1 MALVVGS
8 ATVATAMSPIVEAGL
23 YADEIF
29 KDGVTFTSQYDVDA
43 AGQIQVE
50 KYSPDMEV
58 KAKVPGSNFSDKDY
72 QNTVINI
79 NCNNAFQYSQKV
91 PAYYEA
97 TMPTSVKMNQTL
109 RTTENVRIGRQKAAI
124 AALVSGG
131 TESANTDAITAENFK
146 DEFLKDRK
154 TLVDKF
160 AKPNV
165 AITSTATYNIMLK
178 LAGTE
183 FTPST
188 NENIVTTG
196 QVGYWMGILWIEAP
210 LLGGATLTYLN
221 ESGTEEVVDTS
232 KVDYILY
239 DYKAFS
245 IIDKLSMLRVI
256 DSEDFAGSKV
266 QEEIDTGF
274 KVTNAD
280 CVLVRKNA

>member
-1 MALVVGS
+1 MALVVNG

-29 KDGVTFTSQYDVDA
+29 IEGRTFTSQYDVDS

-72 QNTVINI
+72 KNTVINI

-91 PAYYEA
+91 PAYFEA

-109 RTTENVRIGRQKAAI
+109 RTTENVRIGRQKAGL
-124 AALVSGG
+124 AALVHGG
-131 TESANTDAITAENFK
+131 TESTNTEAITETNFK
-146 DEFLKDRK
+146 EEFLKDRK
-154 TLVDKF
+154 ILVDKF

-165 AITSTATYNIMLK
+165 AITSTEVYNIMLK

-188 NENIVTTG
+188 NENVVTTG

-210 LLGGATLTYLN
+210 LLGGSLSFLN
-221 ESGTEEVVDTS
+221 ESGVEQSVDTANI
-232 KVDYILY
+232 DYILY
-239 DYKAFS
+239 DYKAYS
-245 IIDKLSMLRVI
+245 IIDKLTMLRVI
-256 DSEDFAGSKV
+256 DSEEFAGSKI

-280 CVLVRKNA
+280 CVLVRKHL

>member
-1 MALVVGS
+1 MALVVNG

-29 KDGVTFTSQYDVDA
+29 IEGRTFTSQYDVDS

-72 QNTVINI
+72 KNTVINI

-91 PAYYEA
+91 PAYFEA

-109 RTTENVRIGRQKAAI
+109 RTTENVRIGRQKAGL
-124 AALVSGG
+124 AALVNGG
-131 TESANTDAITAENFK
+131 TESTNTEAITETNFK
-146 DEFLKDRK
+146 EEFLKDRK
-154 TLVDKF
+154 ILVDKF

-165 AITSTATYNIMLK
+165 AITSTEVYNIMLK

-188 NENIVTTG
+188 NENVVTTG

-210 LLGGATLTYLN
+210 LLGGSLSFLN
-221 ESGTEEVVDTS
+221 ESGIEQAVDTANI
-232 KVDYILY
+232 DYILY
-239 DYKAFS
+239 DYKAYS
-245 IIDKLSMLRVI
+245 IIDKLTMLRVI
-256 DSEDFAGSKV
+256 DSEDFAGSKI

-280 CVLVRKNA
+280 CVLVRKHL

>member
-1 MALVVGS
+1 MALVVNG

-29 KDGVTFTSQYDVDA
+29 KDGVTFTSQYDVDS

-58 KAKVPGSNFSDKDY
+58 KAKTPGSNFSDKDY
-72 QNTVINI
+72 KNTVISI

-91 PAYYEA
+91 PAYFEA
-97 TMPTSVKMNQTL
+97 TMPTQVKMNQTL
-109 RTTENVRIGRQKAAI
+109 RTTENVRIGRQKAGL
-124 AALVSGG
+124 AALVQGG
-131 TESANTDAITAENFK
+131 TESTNNEAITETNFK
-146 DEFLKDRK
+146 EEFLKDRK
-154 TLVDKF
+154 ILVDKF

-165 AITSTATYNIMLK
+165 AITSTEVYNVMLK

-196 QVGYWMGILWIEAP
+196 QVGYWMGILWVEAP
-210 LLGGATLTYLN
+210 LLGGSLSFLN
-221 ESGTEEVVDTS
+221 ESGLEQSVDTANI
-232 KVDYILY
+232 DYVLY
-239 DYKAFS
+239 DYKAYS
-245 IIDKLSMLRVI
+245 IIDKLTMLRVI
-256 DSEDFAGSKV
+256 DSEDFAGSKI

-280 CVLVRKNA
+280 CVLVRKHL

>member
-1 MALVVGS
+1 MALVVNG

-29 KDGVTFTSQYDVDA
+29 IEGKTFTSQYDVDS

-72 QNTVINI
+72 KNTVINI
-79 NCNNAFQYSQKV
+79 NTNNAFQYSQKV
-91 PAYYEA
+91 PAYFEA

-109 RTTENVRIGRQKAAI
+109 RTTENVRIGRQKAGL
-124 AALVSGG
+124 AALVHGG
-131 TESANTDAITAENFK
+131 TESTNNEAITETNFK
-146 DEFLKDRK
+146 EEFLKDRK
-154 TLVDKF
+154 ILVDKF

-165 AITSTATYNIMLK
+165 AITSTEVYNIMLK

-188 NENIVTTG
+188 NENVVTTG

-210 LLGGATLTYLN
+210 LLGGSLSFLN
-221 ESGTEEVVDTS
+221 ESGIEQAVDTANI
-232 KVDYILY
+232 DYILY
-239 DYKAFS
+239 DYKAYS
-245 IIDKLSMLRVI
+245 IIDKLTMLRVI
-256 DSEDFAGSKV
+256 DSEEFAGSKI

-280 CVLVRKNA
+280 CVLVRKHL

>member
-1 MALVVGS
+1 MALVVNG

-29 KDGVTFTSQYDVDA
+29 IEGKTFTSQYDVDS

-72 QNTVINI
+72 KNTVISI

-91 PAYYEA
+91 PAYFEA

-109 RTTENVRIGRQKAAI
+109 RTTENVRIGRQKAGL
-124 AALVSGG
+124 AALVNGG
-131 TESANTDAITAENFK
+131 TESTNNEAITETNFK
-146 DEFLKDRK
+146 EEFLKDRK
-154 TLVDKF
+154 ILVDKF

-165 AITSTATYNIMLK
+165 AITSTEVYNIMLK

-188 NENIVTTG
+188 NENVVTTG

-210 LLGGATLTYLN
+210 LLGGSLSFLN
-221 ESGTEEVVDTS
+221 ESGLEQAVDTANI
-232 KVDYILY
+232 DYILY
-239 DYKAFS
+239 DYKAYS
-245 IIDKLSMLRVI
+245 IIDKLTMLRVI
-256 DSEDFAGSKV
+256 DSEEFAGS
-266 QEEIDTGF
+266 II
-274 KVTNAD
+274 
-280 CVLVRKNA
+280 

>member
-1 MALVVGS
+1 MALVVNG

-29 KDGVTFTSQYDVDA
+29 IEGKTFTSQYDVDS

-58 KAKVPGSNFSDKDY
+58 KAKVPGSNFSDNPY

-79 NCNNAFQYSQKV
+79 NTNNAFQYSQKV
-91 PAYYEA
+91 PAYFEA

-109 RTTENVRIGRQKAAI
+109 RTTENVRIGRQKAGL
-124 AALVSGG
+124 AALVNGG
-131 TESANTDAITAENFK
+131 TESTNNEAITETNFK
-146 DEFLKDRK
+146 EEFLKDRK
-154 TLVDKF
+154 ILVDKF

-165 AITSTATYNIMLK
+165 AITSTEVYNIMLK

-188 NENIVTTG
+188 NENVVTTG

-210 LLGGATLTYLN
+210 LLGGSLSFLN
-221 ESGTEEVVDTS
+221 ESGIEQAVDTANI
-232 KVDYILY
+232 DYILY
-239 DYKAFS
+239 DYKAYS
-245 IIDKLSMLRVI
+245 IIDKLTMLRVI
-256 DSEDFAGSKV
+256 DSEEFAGSKI

-274 KVTNAD
+274 KVTNPD

>member
-1 MALVVGS
+1 MALVVNG

-29 KDGVTFTSQYDVDA
+29 IDGKTFTSQYDVDS

-72 QNTVINI
+72 KNTVISI

-91 PAYYEA
+91 PAYFEA

-109 RTTENVRIGRQKAAI
+109 RTTENVRIGRQKAGL
-124 AALVSGG
+124 AALVHGG
-131 TESANTDAITAENFK
+131 TASTNNVAITETNFK
-146 DEFLKDRK
+146 EEFLKDRK
-154 TLVDKF
+154 ILVDKF

-165 AITSTATYNIMLK
+165 AITSTEVYNIMLK

-188 NENIVTTG
+188 NENVVTTG

-210 LLGGATLTYLN
+210 LLGGSLSFLN
-221 ESGTEEVVDTS
+221 ESGAEETVDTANI
-232 KVDYILY
+232 DYILY
-239 DYKAFS
+239 DY
-245 IIDKLSMLRVI
+245 IPYL
-256 DSEDFAGSKV
+256 
-266 QEEIDTGF
+266 
-274 KVTNAD
+274 
-280 CVLVRKNA
+280 

>member
-1 MALVVGS
+1 MALVVNG

-29 KDGVTFTSQYDVDA
+29 IEGKTFTSQYDVDS

-72 QNTVINI
+72 KNTVINI

-91 PAYYEA
+91 PAYFEA

-109 RTTENVRIGRQKAAI
+109 RTTENVRIGRQKAGL
-124 AALVSGG
+124 AALVHGG
-131 TESANTDAITAENFK
+131 TASTNNEAITEANFK
-146 DEFLKDRK
+146 EEFLKDRK
-154 TLVDKF
+154 ILVDKF

-165 AITSTATYNIMLK
+165 AITSTEVYNIMLK

-188 NENIVTTG
+188 NENVVTTG

-210 LLGGATLTYLN
+210 LLGGSLSYLN
-221 ESGTEEVVDTS
+221 ESGAEETVDTANI
-232 KVDYILY
+232 DYILY
-239 DYKAFS
+239 DYKAYS
-245 IIDKLSMLRVI
+245 IIDKLTMLRVI
-256 DSEDFAGSKV
+256 DSEEFAGSKI

-274 KVTNAD
+274 KVTNPD

>member
-1 MALVVGS
+1 MALVVNG

-29 KDGVTFTSQYDVDA
+29 IEGKTFTSQYDVDS

-72 QNTVINI
+72 KNTVINI

-91 PAYYEA
+91 PAYFEA

-109 RTTENVRIGRQKAAI
+109 RTTENVRIGRQKAGL
-124 AALVSGG
+124 AALVHGG
-131 TESANTDAITAENFK
+131 TESTNNEAITETNFK
-146 DEFLKDRK
+146 EEFLKDRK
-154 TLVDKF
+154 ILVDKF

-165 AITSTATYNIMLK
+165 AITSTEVYNIMLK

-188 NENIVTTG
+188 NENVVTTG

-210 LLGGATLTYLN
+210 LLGGSLSFLN
-221 ESGTEEVVDTS
+221 ESGLEQSVDTANI
-232 KVDYILY
+232 DYVLY
-239 DYKAFS
+239 DYKAYS
-245 IIDKLSMLRVI
+245 IIDKLTMLRVI
-256 DSEDFAGSKV
+256 DSEEFAGSKI

-280 CVLVRKNA
+280 CVLVRKHL

>member
-1 MALVVGS
+1 MALVVNG

-29 KDGVTFTSQYDVDA
+29 IEGKTFTSQYDVDS

-72 QNTVINI
+72 KNTVISI

-91 PAYYEA
+91 PAYFEA

-109 RTTENVRIGRQKAAI
+109 RTTENVRIGRQKAGL
-124 AALVSGG
+124 AALVHGG
-131 TESANTDAITAENFK
+131 TESTNNEAITETNFK
-146 DEFLKDRK
+146 EEFLKDRK
-154 TLVDKF
+154 ILVDKF

-165 AITSTATYNIMLK
+165 AITSTEVYNIMLK

-188 NENIVTTG
+188 NENVVTTG

-210 LLGGATLTYLN
+210 LLGGSLSFLN
-221 ESGTEEVVDTS
+221 ESGLEQAVDTANI
-232 KVDYILY
+232 DYILY
-239 DYKAFS
+239 DYKAYS
-245 IIDKLSMLRVI
+245 IIDKLTMLRVI
-256 DSEDFAGSKV
+256 DSEEFAGSKI

-274 KVTNAD
+274 KVTTAD
-280 CVLVRKNA
+280 CVLVRKHL

>member
-1 MALVVGS
+1 MALVVNG

-29 KDGVTFTSQYDVDA
+29 IEGKTFTSQYDVDS

-72 QNTVINI
+72 KNTVISI

-91 PAYYEA
+91 PAYFEA

-109 RTTENVRIGRQKAAI
+109 RTTENVRIGRQKAGL
-124 AALVSGG
+124 AALVHGG
-131 TESANTDAITAENFK
+131 TASTNNEAITETNFK
-146 DEFLKDRK
+146 EEFLKDRK
-154 TLVDKF
+154 ILVDKF

-165 AITSTATYNIMLK
+165 AITSTEVYNIMLK

-188 NENIVTTG
+188 NENVVTTG

-210 LLGGATLTYLN
+210 LLGGSLSFLN
-221 ESGTEEVVDTS
+221 ESGLEQSVDTANI
-232 KVDYILY
+232 DYILY
-239 DYKAFS
+239 DYKAYS
-245 IIDKLSMLRVI
+245 IIDKLTMLRVI
-256 DSEDFAGSKV
+256 DSEDFAGSKI

-280 CVLVRKNA
+280 CVLVRKHL

>member
-1 MALVVGS
+1 MALVVNG

-29 KDGVTFTSQYDVDA
+29 IEGKTFTSQYDVDS

-72 QNTVINI
+72 KNTVITI
-79 NCNNAFQYSQKV
+79 NTNNAFQYSQKV
-91 PAYYEA
+91 PAYFEA

-109 RTTENVRIGRQKAAI
+109 RTTENVRIGRQKAGL
-124 AALVSGG
+124 AALVHGG
-131 TESANTDAITAENFK
+131 TASTNNEAITETNFK
-146 DEFLKDRK
+146 EEFLKDRK
-154 TLVDKF
+154 ILVDKF

-165 AITSTATYNIMLK
+165 AITSTEVYNIMLK

-188 NENIVTTG
+188 NENVVTTG

-210 LLGGATLTYLN
+210 LLGGSLSFLN
-221 ESGTEEVVDTS
+221 ESGVEQSVDTANI
-232 KVDYILY
+232 DYILY
-239 DYKAFS
+239 DYKAYS
-245 IIDKLSMLRVI
+245 IIDKLTMLRVI
-256 DSEDFAGSKV
+256 DSEEFAGSKI

-280 CVLVRKNA
+280 CVLVRKHL

>member
-1 MALVVGS
+1 MALVVNG

-29 KDGVTFTSQYDVDA
+29 IEGKTFTSQYDVDS

-72 QNTVINI
+72 KNTVITI
-79 NCNNAFQYSQKV
+79 NTNNAFQYSQKV
-91 PAYYEA
+91 PAYFEA

-109 RTTENVRIGRQKAAI
+109 RTTENVRIGRQKAGL
-124 AALVSGG
+124 AALVHGG
-131 TESANTDAITAENFK
+131 TASTNNEAITETNFK
-146 DEFLKDRK
+146 EEFLKDRK
-154 TLVDKF
+154 ILVDKF

-165 AITSTATYNIMLK
+165 AITSTEVYNIMLK

-188 NENIVTTG
+188 NENVVTTG

-210 LLGGATLTYLN
+210 LLGGSLSFLN
-221 ESGTEEVVDTS
+221 ESGVEQSVDTANI
-232 KVDYILY
+232 DYILY
-239 DYKAFS
+239 DYKAYS
-245 IIDKLSMLRVI
+245 IIDKLTMLRVI
-256 DSEDFAGSKV
+256 DSEDFAGSKI

-280 CVLVRKNA
+280 CVLVRKHL

>member
-1 MALVVGS
+1 MALVVNG

-29 KDGVTFTSQYDVDA
+29 IEGKTFTSQYDVDS

-72 QNTVINI
+72 KNTVINI

-91 PAYYEA
+91 PAYFEA

-109 RTTENVRIGRQKAAI
+109 RTTENVRIGRQKAGL
-124 AALVSGG
+124 AALVHGG
-131 TESANTDAITAENFK
+131 TESINNEAITETNFK
-146 DEFLKDRK
+146 EEFLKDRK
-154 TLVDKF
+154 ILVDKF

-165 AITSTATYNIMLK
+165 AITSTEVYNIMLK

-188 NENIVTTG
+188 NENVVTTG

-210 LLGGATLTYLN
+210 LLGGSLSFLN
-221 ESGTEEVVDTS
+221 ESGTEETVDTANI
-232 KVDYILY
+232 DYILY
-239 DYKAFS
+239 DYKAYS
-245 IIDKLSMLRVI
+245 IIDKLTMLRVI
-256 DSEDFAGSKV
+256 DSEEFAGSKI

-274 KVTNAD
+274 KVTNPD

>member
-1 MALVVGS
+1 MALVVNG

-29 KDGVTFTSQYDVDA
+29 IEGKTFTSQYDVDS

-72 QNTVINI
+72 KNTVITI
-79 NCNNAFQYSQKV
+79 NTNNAFQYSQKV
-91 PAYYEA
+91 PAYFEA

-109 RTTENVRIGRQKAAI
+109 RTTENVRIGRQKAGL
-124 AALVSGG
+124 AALVNGG
-131 TESANTDAITAENFK
+131 TESTNNEAITETNFK
-146 DEFLKDRK
+146 EEFLKDRK
-154 TLVDKF
+154 ILVDKF

-165 AITSTATYNIMLK
+165 AITSTEVYNIMLK

-188 NENIVTTG
+188 NENVVTTG

-210 LLGGATLTYLN
+210 LLGGSLSFLN
-221 ESGTEEVVDTS
+221 ESGLEQSVDTANI
-232 KVDYILY
+232 DYVLY
-239 DYKAFS
+239 DYKAYS
-245 IIDKLSMLRVI
+245 IIDKLTMLRVI
-256 DSEDFAGSKV
+256 DSEDFAGSKI

-274 KVTNAD
+274 KVTNPD
-280 CVLVRKNA
+280 CVLVRKHL

>member
-1 MALVVGS
+1 MALVVNG

-29 KDGVTFTSQYDVDA
+29 IEGRTFTSQYDVDS

-72 QNTVINI
+72 KNTVINI

-91 PAYYEA
+91 PAYFEA

-109 RTTENVRIGRQKAAI
+109 RTTENVRIGRQKAGL
-124 AALVSGG
+124 AALVHGG
-131 TESANTDAITAENFK
+131 TESTNTEAITETNFK
-146 DEFLKDRK
+146 EEFLKDRK
-154 TLVDKF
+154 ILVNKF

-165 AITSTATYNIMLK
+165 AITSTEVYNIMLK

-188 NENIVTTG
+188 NENVVTTG

-210 LLGGATLTYLN
+210 LLGGSLSFLN
-221 ESGTEEVVDTS
+221 ESGLEQSVDTANI
-232 KVDYILY
+232 DYVLY
-239 DYKAFS
+239 DYKAYS
-245 IIDKLSMLRVI
+245 IIDKLTMLRVI
-256 DSEDFAGSKV
+256 DSEEFAGSKI

-280 CVLVRKNA
+280 CVLVRKHL

>member
-1 MALVVGS
+1 MGLVVSG

-29 KDGVTFTSQYDVDA
+29 KDGQTFTSQYDVDA

-91 PAYYEA
+91 PAYFEA

-109 RTTENVRIGRQKAAI
+109 RTTENVRIGRQKAGI
-124 AALVSGG
+124 AALVHGG
-131 TESANTDAITAENFK
+131 TASANTDAITEANFK
-146 DEFLKDRK
+146 TEFLKDRK

-210 LLGGATLTYLN
+210 LLGSSLSYLN
-221 ESGTEEVVDTS
+221 ESGVEEAVDTTA
-232 KVDYILY
+232 VDYILY

-256 DSEDFAGSKV
+256 DSEDFAGSKI

-274 KVTNAD
+274 KVTNPD
-280 CVLVRKNA
+280 

>member
-1 MALVVGS
+1 MALVVNG

-29 KDGVTFTSQYDVDA
+29 IEGKTFTSQYDVDS

-72 QNTVINI
+72 KNTVINI
-79 NCNNAFQYSQKV
+79 NTNNAFQYSQKV
-91 PAYYEA
+91 PAYFEA

-109 RTTENVRIGRQKAAI
+109 RTTENVRIGRQKAGL
-124 AALVSGG
+124 AALVHGG
-131 TESANTDAITAENFK
+131 TESTNNTAITETNFK
-146 DEFLKDRK
+146 EEFLKDRK
-154 TLVDKF
+154 ILVDKF

-165 AITSTATYNIMLK
+165 AITSTEVYNIMLK

-188 NENIVTTG
+188 NENVVTTG

-210 LLGGATLTYLN
+210 LLGGSLSFLN
-221 ESGTEEVVDTS
+221 ESGVEQSVDTANI
-232 KVDYILY
+232 DYILY
-239 DYKAFS
+239 DYKAYS
-245 IIDKLSMLRVI
+245 IIDKLTMLRVI
-256 DSEDFAGSKV
+256 DSEEFAGSKI

-274 KVTNAD
+274 KVTNPD

>member
-1 MALVVGS
+1 MALVVNG

-29 KDGVTFTSQYDVDA
+29 IEGKTFTSQYDVDS

-72 QNTVINI
+72 KNTVISI

-91 PAYYEA
+91 PAYFEA

-109 RTTENVRIGRQKAAI
+109 RTTENVRIGRQKAGL
-124 AALVSGG
+124 AALVHGG
-131 TESANTDAITAENFK
+131 TESTNNEAITETNFK
-146 DEFLKDRK
+146 EEFLKDRK
-154 TLVDKF
+154 ILVDKF

-165 AITSTATYNIMLK
+165 AITSTEVYNIMLK

-188 NENIVTTG
+188 NENVVTTG

-210 LLGGATLTYLN
+210 LLGGSLSFLN
-221 ESGTEEVVDTS
+221 ESGLEQTVDTANI
-232 KVDYILY
+232 DYVLY
-239 DYKAFS
+239 DYKAYS
-245 IIDKLSMLRVI
+245 IIDKLTMLRVI
-256 DSEDFAGSKV
+256 DSEEFAGSKI

-280 CVLVRKNA
+280 CVLVRKHL

>member
-1 MALVVGS
+1 MALVVNG

-29 KDGVTFTSQYDVDA
+29 IEGKTFTSQYDVDS

-72 QNTVINI
+72 KNTVINI

-91 PAYYEA
+91 PAYFEA

-109 RTTENVRIGRQKAAI
+109 RTTENVRIGRQKAGI
-124 AALVSGG
+124 AALVNGG
-131 TESANTDAITAENFK
+131 TESANSEAITVDNFK
-146 DEFLKDRK
+146 EEFLKDRK
-154 TLVDKF
+154 ALVDKF

-165 AITSTATYNIMLK
+165 AITSTEVYNIMLK

-188 NENIVTTG
+188 NENVVTTG

-210 LLGGATLTYLN
+210 LLGGSLSFLN
-221 ESGTEEVVDTS
+221 ESGVEQAVDTANI
-232 KVDYILY
+232 DYILY
-239 DYKAFS
+239 DYKAYS
-245 IIDKLSMLRVI
+245 IIDKLTMLRVI
-256 DSEDFAGSKV
+256 DSEDFAGSKI

-280 CVLVRKNA
+280 CVLVRKHL

>member
-1 MALVVGS
+1 MALVVNG

-29 KDGVTFTSQYDVDA
+29 IEGKTFTSQYDVDS

-72 QNTVINI
+72 KNTVINI

-91 PAYYEA
+91 PAYFEA

-109 RTTENVRIGRQKAAI
+109 RTTENVRIGRQKAGL
-124 AALVSGG
+124 AALVNGG
-131 TESANTDAITAENFK
+131 TESTNTEAITETNFK
-146 DEFLKDRK
+146 EEFLKDRK
-154 TLVDKF
+154 ILVDKF

-165 AITSTATYNIMLK
+165 AITSTEVYNIMLK

-188 NENIVTTG
+188 NENVVTTG

-210 LLGGATLTYLN
+210 LLGGSLSFLN
-221 ESGTEEVVDTS
+221 ESGIEQAVDTANI
-232 KVDYILY
+232 DYILY
-239 DYKAFS
+239 DYKAYS
-245 IIDKLSMLRVI
+245 IIDKLTMLRVI
-256 DSEDFAGSKV
+256 DSEEFAGSKI

>member
-1 MALVVGS
+1 MALVVNG

-29 KDGVTFTSQYDVDA
+29 IEGRTFTSQYDVDS

-72 QNTVINI
+72 KNTVINI

-91 PAYYEA
+91 PAYFEA

-109 RTTENVRIGRQKAAI
+109 RTTENVRIGRQKAGL
-124 AALVSGG
+124 AALVHGG
-131 TESANTDAITAENFK
+131 TESTNTEAITETNFK
-146 DEFLKDRK
+146 EEFLKDRK
-154 TLVDKF
+154 ILVDKF

-165 AITSTATYNIMLK
+165 AITSTEVYNIMLK
-178 LAGTE
+178 LAGAE

-188 NENIVTTG
+188 NENVVTTG

-210 LLGGATLTYLN
+210 LLGGSLSFLN
-221 ESGTEEVVDTS
+221 ESGVEQSVDTANI
-232 KVDYILY
+232 DYILY
-239 DYKAFS
+239 DYKAYS
-245 IIDKLSMLRVI
+245 IIDKLTMLRVI
-256 DSEDFAGSKV
+256 DSEDFAGSKI

-280 CVLVRKNA
+280 CVLVRKHL

>member
-1 MALVVGS
+1 MALVVNG

-29 KDGVTFTSQYDVDA
+29 IEGKTFTSQYDVDS

-72 QNTVINI
+72 KNTVINI
-79 NCNNAFQYSQKV
+79 NTNNAFQYSQKV
-91 PAYYEA
+91 PAYFEA

-109 RTTENVRIGRQKAAI
+109 RTTENVRIGRQKAGL
-124 AALVSGG
+124 AALVHGG
-131 TESANTDAITAENFK
+131 TASTNNEAITETNFK
-146 DEFLKDRK
+146 EEFLKDRK
-154 TLVDKF
+154 ILVDKF

-165 AITSTATYNIMLK
+165 AITSTEVYNIMLK

-188 NENIVTTG
+188 NENVVTTG

-210 LLGGATLTYLN
+210 LLGGSLSFLN
-221 ESGTEEVVDTS
+221 ESGTEETVDTANI
-232 KVDYILY
+232 DYILY
-239 DYKAFS
+239 DYKAYS
-245 IIDKLSMLRVI
+245 IIDKLTMLRVI
-256 DSEDFAGSKV
+256 DSEDFAGSKI

-280 CVLVRKNA
+280 CVLVRKHL

>member
-1 MALVVGS
+1 MALVVNG

-29 KDGVTFTSQYDVDA
+29 IEGKTFTSQYDVDS

-58 KAKVPGSNFSDKDY
+58 KAKVPGSNFSNNDY
-72 QNTVINI
+72 KNTVINI

-91 PAYYEA
+91 PAYFEA

-109 RTTENVRIGRQKAAI
+109 RTTENVRIGRQKAGL
-124 AALVSGG
+124 AALVHGG
-131 TESANTDAITAENFK
+131 TVSTNNAAITETNFK
-146 DEFLKDRK
+146 EEFLKDRK
-154 TLVDKF
+154 ILVDKF

-165 AITSTATYNIMLK
+165 AITSTEVYNIMLK

-188 NENIVTTG
+188 NENVVTTG

-210 LLGGATLTYLN
+210 LLGGSLSFLN
-221 ESGTEEVVDTS
+221 ESGTEETVDTANI
-232 KVDYILY
+232 DYILY
-239 DYKAFS
+239 DYKAYS
-245 IIDKLSMLRVI
+245 IIDKLTMLRVI
-256 DSEDFAGSKV
+256 DSEEFAGSKI

-280 CVLVRKNA
+280 CVLIRKNA

>member
-1 MALVVGS
+1 MALVVNG

-29 KDGVTFTSQYDVDA
+29 IEGKTFTSQYDVDS

-72 QNTVINI
+72 KNTVINI
-79 NCNNAFQYSQKV
+79 NTNNAFQYSQKV
-91 PAYYEA
+91 PAYFEA

-109 RTTENVRIGRQKAAI
+109 RTTENVRIGRQKAGL
-124 AALVSGG
+124 AALVHGG
-131 TESANTDAITAENFK
+131 TESTNNEAITETNFK
-146 DEFLKDRK
+146 EEFLKDRK
-154 TLVDKF
+154 ILVDKF

-165 AITSTATYNIMLK
+165 AITSTEVYNIMLK

-188 NENIVTTG
+188 NENVVTTG

-210 LLGGATLTYLN
+210 LLGGSLSFLN
-221 ESGTEEVVDTS
+221 ESGVEQSVDTANI
-232 KVDYILY
+232 DYILY
-239 DYKAFS
+239 DYKAYS
-245 IIDKLSMLRVI
+245 IIDKLTMLRVI
-256 DSEDFAGSKV
+256 DSEEFAGSKI

-280 CVLVRKNA
+280 CVLVRKHL

>member
-1 MALVVGS
+1 MALVVNG

-29 KDGVTFTSQYDVDA
+29 IEGKTFTSQYDVDS

-72 QNTVINI
+72 KNTVINI

-91 PAYYEA
+91 PAYFEA

-109 RTTENVRIGRQKAAI
+109 RTTENVRIGRQKAGL
-124 AALVSGG
+124 AALVHGG
-131 TESANTDAITAENFK
+131 TASTNNEAITETNFK
-146 DEFLKDRK
+146 EEFLKDRK
-154 TLVDKF
+154 ILVDKF

-165 AITSTATYNIMLK
+165 AITSTEVYNIMLK

-188 NENIVTTG
+188 NENVVTTG

-210 LLGGATLTYLN
+210 LLGGSLSFLN
-221 ESGTEEVVDTS
+221 ESGLEQSVDTANI
-232 KVDYILY
+232 DYILY
-239 DYKAFS
+239 DYKAYS
-245 IIDKLSMLRVI
+245 IIDKLTMLRVI
-256 DSEDFAGSKV
+256 DSEDFAGSKI

-280 CVLVRKNA
+280 CVLVRKHL

>member
-1 MALVVGS
+1 MALVVNG

-29 KDGVTFTSQYDVDA
+29 IEGKTFTSQYDVDS

-72 QNTVINI
+72 KNTVISI

-91 PAYYEA
+91 PAYFEA

-109 RTTENVRIGRQKAAI
+109 RTTENVRIGRQKAGL
-124 AALVSGG
+124 AALVHGG
-131 TESANTDAITAENFK
+131 TESTNNEAITETNFK
-146 DEFLKDRK
+146 EEFLKDRK
-154 TLVDKF
+154 ILVDKF

-165 AITSTATYNIMLK
+165 AITSTEVYNIMLK

-188 NENIVTTG
+188 NENVVTTG

-210 LLGGATLTYLN
+210 LLGGSLSFLN
-221 ESGTEEVVDTS
+221 ESGLEQSVDTANI
-232 KVDYILY
+232 DYILY
-239 DYKAFS
+239 DYKAYS
-245 IIDKLSMLRVI
+245 IIDKLTMLRVI
-256 DSEDFAGSKV
+256 DSEDFDGSKI

-280 CVLVRKNA
+280 CVLVRKHL

>member
-1 MALVVGS
+1 MALVVNG

-29 KDGVTFTSQYDVDA
+29 IEGKTFTSQYDVDS

-72 QNTVINI
+72 KNTVINI
-79 NCNNAFQYSQKV
+79 NTNNAFQYSQKV
-91 PAYYEA
+91 PAYFEA

-109 RTTENVRIGRQKAAI
+109 RTTENVRIGRQKAGL
-124 AALVSGG
+124 AALVHGG
-131 TESANTDAITAENFK
+131 TESTNNEAITETNFK
-146 DEFLKDRK
+146 EEFLKDRK
-154 TLVDKF
+154 ILVDKF

-165 AITSTATYNIMLK
+165 AITSTEVYNIMLK

-188 NENIVTTG
+188 NENVVTTG

-210 LLGGATLTYLN
+210 LLGGSLSFLN
-221 ESGTEEVVDTS
+221 ESGVEQTVDTANI
-232 KVDYILY
+232 DYVLY
-239 DYKAFS
+239 DYKAYS
-245 IIDKLSMLRVI
+245 IIDKLTMLRVI
-256 DSEDFAGSKV
+256 DSEDFAGSKI

-280 CVLVRKNA
+280 CVLVRKHL

>member
-1 MALVVGS
+1 MALVVNG

-29 KDGVTFTSQYDVDA
+29 IEGKTFTSQYDVDS

-72 QNTVINI
+72 KNTVISI

-91 PAYYEA
+91 PAYFEA

-109 RTTENVRIGRQKAAI
+109 RTTENVRIGRQKAGL
-124 AALVSGG
+124 AALVHGG
-131 TESANTDAITAENFK
+131 TESTNNEAITETNFK
-146 DEFLKDRK
+146 EEFLKDRK
-154 TLVDKF
+154 ILVDKF

-165 AITSTATYNIMLK
+165 AITSTEVYNIMLK

-188 NENIVTTG
+188 NENVVTTG

-210 LLGGATLTYLN
+210 LLGGSLSFLN
-221 ESGTEEVVDTS
+221 ESGLEQSVDTANI
-232 KVDYILY
+232 DYILY
-239 DYKAFS
+239 DYKAYS
-245 IIDKLSMLRVI
+245 IIDKLTMLRVI
-256 DSEDFAGSKV
+256 DSEDCAGSKI

-280 CVLVRKNA
+280 SVLVRKHL

>member
-1 MALVVGS
+1 MALVVNG

-29 KDGVTFTSQYDVDA
+29 IEGKTFTSQYDVDS

-72 QNTVINI
+72 KNTVINI

-91 PAYYEA
+91 PAYFEA

-109 RTTENVRIGRQKAAI
+109 RTTENVRIGRQKAGL
-124 AALVSGG
+124 AALVHGG
-131 TESANTDAITAENFK
+131 TESTNTEAITETNFK
-146 DEFLKDRK
+146 EEFLKDRK
-154 TLVDKF
+154 ILVDKF

-165 AITSTATYNIMLK
+165 AITSTEVYNIMLK

-188 NENIVTTG
+188 NENVVTTG

-210 LLGGATLTYLN
+210 LLGGSLSFLN
-221 ESGTEEVVDTS
+221 ESGVEEAVDTANI
-232 KVDYILY
+232 DYILY
-239 DYKAFS
+239 DYKAYS
-245 IIDKLSMLRVI
+245 IIDKLTMLRVI
-256 DSEDFAGSKV
+256 DSEEFAGSKI

-274 KVTNAD
+274 KVTNPD

>member
-1 MALVVGS
+1 MALVVNG

-29 KDGVTFTSQYDVDA
+29 IEGKTFTSQYDVDS

-72 QNTVINI
+72 KNTVINI
-79 NCNNAFQYSQKV
+79 NTNNAFQYSQKV
-91 PAYYEA
+91 PAYFEA

-109 RTTENVRIGRQKAAI
+109 RTTENVRIGRQKAGL
-124 AALVSGG
+124 AALVYGG
-131 TESANTDAITAENFK
+131 TESTNNTAITVDNFK
-146 DEFLKDRK
+146 EEFLKDRK
-154 TLVDKF
+154 ILVDKF

-165 AITSTATYNIMLK
+165 AITSTEVYNIMLK

-188 NENIVTTG
+188 NENVVTTG

-210 LLGGATLTYLN
+210 LLGGSLSFLN
-221 ESGTEEVVDTS
+221 ESGVEQSVDTANI
-232 KVDYILY
+232 DYILY
-239 DYKAFS
+239 DYKAYS
-245 IIDKLSMLRVI
+245 IIDKLTMLRVI
-256 DSEDFAGSKV
+256 DSEEFAGSKI

-274 KVTNAD
+274 KVTNPD

>member
-1 MALVVGS
+1 MALVVNG

-29 KDGVTFTSQYDVDA
+29 IEGKTFTSQYDVDS

-72 QNTVINI
+72 KNTVITI
-79 NCNNAFQYSQKV
+79 NTNNAFQYSQKV
-91 PAYYEA
+91 PAYFEA

-109 RTTENVRIGRQKAAI
+109 RTTENVRIGRQKAGL
-124 AALVSGG
+124 AALVHGG
-131 TESANTDAITAENFK
+131 TESTNNEAITETNFK
-146 DEFLKDRK
+146 EEFLKDRK
-154 TLVDKF
+154 ILVDKF

-165 AITSTATYNIMLK
+165 AITSTEVYNIMLK

-188 NENIVTTG
+188 NENVVTTG

-210 LLGGATLTYLN
+210 LLGGSLSFLN
-221 ESGTEEVVDTS
+221 ESGLEQSVDTANI
-232 KVDYILY
+232 DYVLY
-239 DYKAFS
+239 DYKAYS
-245 IIDKLSMLRVI
+245 IIDKLTMLRVI
-256 DSEDFAGSKV
+256 DSEEFAGSKI

-280 CVLVRKNA
+280 CVLVRKHL

>member
-1 MALVVGS
+1 MALVVNG

-29 KDGVTFTSQYDVDA
+29 IEGKTFTSQYDVDS

-72 QNTVINI
+72 KNTVITI
-79 NCNNAFQYSQKV
+79 NTNNAFQYSQKV
-91 PAYYEA
+91 PAYFEA

-109 RTTENVRIGRQKAAI
+109 RTTENVRIGRQKAGL
-124 AALVSGG
+124 AALVHGG
-131 TESANTDAITAENFK
+131 TASTNNEAITETNFK
-146 DEFLKDRK
+146 EEFLKDRK
-154 TLVDKF
+154 ILVDKF

-165 AITSTATYNIMLK
+165 AITSTEVYNIMLK

-188 NENIVTTG
+188 NENVVTTG

-210 LLGGATLTYLN
+210 LLGGSLSFLN
-221 ESGTEEVVDTS
+221 ESGVEQAVDTANI
-232 KVDYILY
+232 DYILY
-239 DYKAFS
+239 DYKAYS
-245 IIDKLSMLRVI
+245 IIDKLTMLRVI
-256 DSEDFAGSKV
+256 DSEDFAGSKI

-274 KVTNAD
+274 KVTNPD

>member
-1 MALVVGS
+1 MALVVNG

-29 KDGVTFTSQYDVDA
+29 IDGKTFTSQYDVDS

-58 KAKVPGSNFSDKDY
+58 KAKVPGSNFSSKDY

-91 PAYYEA
+91 PAYFEA

-109 RTTENVRIGRQKAAI
+109 RTTENVRIGRQKAGL
-124 AALVSGG
+124 AALVQGG
-131 TESANTDAITAENFK
+131 TASTNNEAITETNFK
-146 DEFLKDRK
+146 EEFLKDRK
-154 TLVDKF
+154 ILVDKF

-165 AITSTATYNIMLK
+165 AITSTEVYNIMLK

-188 NENIVTTG
+188 NENVVTTG

-210 LLGGATLTYLN
+210 LLGGSLSFLN
-221 ESGTEEVVDTS
+221 ESGLEQAVDTANI
-232 KVDYILY
+232 DYILY
-239 DYKAFS
+239 DYKAYS
-245 IIDKLSMLRVI
+245 IIDKLTMLRVI
-256 DSEDFAGSKV
+256 DSEEFAGSKI

-274 KVTNAD
+274 KVTNPD

>member
-1 MALVVGS
+1 MALVVNG

-29 KDGVTFTSQYDVDA
+29 IDGRTFTSQYDVDS

-72 QNTVINI
+72 KNTVITI
-79 NCNNAFQYSQKV
+79 NTNNAFQYSQKV
-91 PAYYEA
+91 PAYFEA

-109 RTTENVRIGRQKAAI
+109 RTTENVRIGRQKAGL
-124 AALVSGG
+124 AALVQGG
-131 TESANTDAITAENFK
+131 TESTNNEAITETNFK
-146 DEFLKDRK
+146 EEFLKDRK
-154 TLVDKF
+154 ILVDKF

-165 AITSTATYNIMLK
+165 AITSTEVYNIMLK

-188 NENIVTTG
+188 NENVVTTG

-210 LLGGATLTYLN
+210 LLGGSLSFLN
-221 ESGTEEVVDTS
+221 ESGIEQAVDTANI
-232 KVDYILY
+232 DYILY
-239 DYKAFS
+239 DYKAYS
-245 IIDKLSMLRVI
+245 IIDKLTMLRVI
-256 DSEDFAGSKV
+256 DSEDFAGSKI

-280 CVLVRKNA
+280 CVLVRKHL

>member
-1 MALVVGS
+1 MALVVNG

-29 KDGVTFTSQYDVDA
+29 IEGRTFTSQYDVDS

-72 QNTVINI
+72 KNTVINI
-79 NCNNAFQYSQKV
+79 NTNNAFQYSQKV
-91 PAYYEA
+91 PAYFEA

-109 RTTENVRIGRQKAAI
+109 RTTENVRIGRQKAGL
-124 AALVSGG
+124 AALVHGG
-131 TESANTDAITAENFK
+131 TASTNNEAITETNFK
-146 DEFLKDRK
+146 EEFLKDRK
-154 TLVDKF
+154 ILVDKF

-165 AITSTATYNIMLK
+165 AITSTEVYNIMLK

-188 NENIVTTG
+188 NENVVTTG

-210 LLGGATLTYLN
+210 LLGGSLSFLN
-221 ESGTEEVVDTS
+221 ESGLEETVDTANI
-232 KVDYILY
+232 DYILY
-239 DYKAFS
+239 DYKAYS
-245 IIDKLSMLRVI
+245 IIDKLTMLRII
-256 DSEDFAGSKV
+256 DSEDFAGSKI

-280 CVLVRKNA
+280 CVLVRKHL

>member
-1 MALVVGS
+1 MALVVNG

-29 KDGVTFTSQYDVDA
+29 IEGKTFTSQYDVDS

-72 QNTVINI
+72 NNTVINI

-91 PAYYEA
+91 PAYFEA

-109 RTTENVRIGRQKAAI
+109 RTTENVRIGRQKAGL
-124 AALVSGG
+124 AALVHGG
-131 TESANTDAITAENFK
+131 TASTNNEAITETNFK
-146 DEFLKDRK
+146 EEFLKDRK
-154 TLVDKF
+154 ILVDKF

-165 AITSTATYNIMLK
+165 AITSTEVYNIMLK

-188 NENIVTTG
+188 NENVVTTG

-210 LLGGATLTYLN
+210 LLGGSLSFLN
-221 ESGTEEVVDTS
+221 ESGVEEAVDTANI
-232 KVDYILY
+232 DYILY
-239 DYKAFS
+239 DYKAYS
-245 IIDKLSMLRVI
+245 IIDKLTMLRVI
-256 DSEDFAGSKV
+256 DSEEFAGSKI
-266 QEEIDTGF
+266 QEEIDTEF
-274 KVTNAD
+274 KVTNPD

>member
-1 MALVVGS
+1 MALVVNG

-29 KDGVTFTSQYDVDA
+29 IEGKTFTSQYDVDS

-72 QNTVINI
+72 KNTVITI
-79 NCNNAFQYSQKV
+79 NTNNAFQYSQKV
-91 PAYYEA
+91 PAYFEA

-109 RTTENVRIGRQKAAI
+109 RTTENVRIGRQKAGL
-124 AALVSGG
+124 AALVHGG
-131 TESANTDAITAENFK
+131 TESTNNEAITETNFK
-146 DEFLKDRK
+146 EEFLKDRK
-154 TLVDKF
+154 ILVDKF

-165 AITSTATYNIMLK
+165 AITSTEVYNIMLK

-188 NENIVTTG
+188 NENVVTTG

-210 LLGGATLTYLN
+210 LLGGSLSFLN
-221 ESGTEEVVDTS
+221 ESGVEETVDTANI
-232 KVDYILY
+232 DYILY
-239 DYKAFS
+239 DYKAYS
-245 IIDKLSMLRVI
+245 IIDKLTMLRVI
-256 DSEDFAGSKV
+256 DSEDFAGSKI